1 MFFWDRKFYAYLMRL
16 RGNKYLDR
24 IMPLVTLLGDGG
36 FIWICFT
43 VTLFFWPQYRSIA
56 IMTAV
61 SIMISLLLGNF
72 LIKNLVRRPRPF
84 ITLQQFDLL
93 IKTPPGYSFPSS
105 HTAVSFAA
113 AGVLARLGFWQAV
126 VAFVIAIL
134 IGLSR
139 IYLRVHYPLD
149 VLVGIVLGLICS
161 VVVQHIFLS
170 FILV

>member
-1 MFFWDRKFYAYLMRL
+1 MFFWDRKIYSYLMKMW
-16 RGNKYLDR
+16 GNKYLDR

-36 FIWICFT
+36 FIWICIT

-84 ITLQQFDLL
+84 TTTQQFELL
-93 IKTPPGYSFPSS
+93 IKIPPGYSFPSS

-113 AGVLARLGFWQAV
+113 AGVLARLGLWQAI
-126 VAFVIAIL
+126 VAFVIAFL

-149 VLVGIVLGLICS
+149 ILVGIILGLLCS
-161 VVVQHIFLS
+161 AIVQYVFLS
-170 FILV
+170 YNLF